1 MRDAVLQL
9 LVEALRA
16 DGVIQQSERE
26 AFAEALEATGLF
38 PDQDAQELLQGSL
51 PNCPRVEELAALVPD
66 DMRTRVFGLC
76 ADLAVADGRLGREET
91 RLLDRIRQG
100 LRLSRESA
108 DHLLASATSRRVLRE
123 RP

>member
-16 DGVIQQSERE
+16 DGVVQEAERQ
-26 AFAEALEATGLF
+26 AFAEAVEATGLF
-38 PDQDAQELLQGSL
+38 SGQDPQELLRQSMEK
-51 PNCPRVEELAALVPD
+51 CPRLEELGALVPD
-66 DMRTRVFGLC
+66 EMRTRVFGLC
-76 ADLAVADGRLGREET
+76 ADLAVSDGRLGREET
-91 RLLDRIRQG
+91 RLLERVRQA

>member
-16 DGVIQQSERE
+16 DGVVQESERL
-26 AFAEALEATGLF
+26 AFAEAVEATGLF
-38 PDQDAQELLQGSL
+38 PDQDPQELLQRAMA
-51 PNCPRVEELAALVPD
+51 NCPRIEELAALVPD
-66 DMRTRVFGLC
+66 EQRTRVFGLC

-91 RLLDRIRQG
+91 RLLDRMRQG